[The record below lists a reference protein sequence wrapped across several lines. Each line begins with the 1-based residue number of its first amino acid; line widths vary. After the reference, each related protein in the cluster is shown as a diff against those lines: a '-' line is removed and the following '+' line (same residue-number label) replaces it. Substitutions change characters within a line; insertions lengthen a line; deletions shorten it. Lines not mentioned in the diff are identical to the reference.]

1 MKMQQQQAALIK
13 HGFIYKRTNKGTGLY
28 CAEALDKAGG
38 VSHGFSTREGGITVD
53 PPKASLNLSWTR
65 CGSPEEVIANF
76 KIFAE
81 GAGIDYDDMA
91 VVNHEHGANVLRI
104 AHEHRGR
111 GFYKDPLPPCDGI
124 ITDDPTVT
132 LVTSHADC
140 GAYFFYDPVH
150 RAIGMA
156 HAGWKGTL
164 LRIGAEMARRM
175 AEEFDTDPSDII
187 AATGP
192 CICRDCFEVDA
203 DLLDFAQLF
212 RIHIRHIDGSGGLHL
227 QALLADEAEDR
238 LAYRRDGHVHF
249 PGQVADDQALAGFV
263 LAVDERVADFVVNLE
278 REILFL
284 DRFELGHGGLV
295 GGCVKGGSILSTR
308 FAQIRLRQGV
318 GPGGNRGVCTLG
330 LCKSST

>member
-28 CAEALDKAGG
+28 CAEALDRAGG

-203 DLLDFAQLF
+203 DLGEKFQSEFGYPGISRPGRQGKAYVDLELAAAVQFVEAG
-212 RIHIRHIDGSGGLHL
+212 IRPESITLMNACTYENRRHFFSH
-227 QALLADEAEDR
+227 
-238 LAYRRDGHVHF
+238 RRD
-249 PGQVADDQALAGFV
+249 
-263 LAVDERVADFVVNLE
+263 
-278 REILFL
+278 
-284 DRFELGHGGLV
+284 
-295 GGCVKGGSILSTR
+295 KGITGSMAAYIKLI
-308 FAQIRLRQGV
+308 Q
-318 GPGGNRGVCTLG
+318 P
-330 LCKSST
+330 

>member
-81 GAGIDYDDMA
+81 SAGIDYDDMA

-192 CICRDCFEVDA
+192 CICRECFEVDA
-203 DLLDFAQLF
+203 DLGEKFQSEFGYPGISRPGRQGKAYVDLELAAAVQFVEAG
-212 RIHIRHIDGSGGLHL
+212 IRPESITLMNACTYENRRHFFSH
-227 QALLADEAEDR
+227 
-238 LAYRRDGHVHF
+238 RRD
-249 PGQVADDQALAGFV
+249 
-263 LAVDERVADFVVNLE
+263 
-278 REILFL
+278 
-284 DRFELGHGGLV
+284 
-295 GGCVKGGSILSTR
+295 KGITGSMAAYIKLI
-308 FAQIRLRQGV
+308 Q
-318 GPGGNRGVCTLG
+318 P
-330 LCKSST
+330 

>member
-192 CICRDCFEVDA
+192 CICRDCFEVEA
-203 DLLDFAQLF
+203 DLGEKFQSEFGYPGISRPGRQGKAYVDLELAAAVQFVEAG
-212 RIHIRHIDGSGGLHL
+212 IRPESITLMNACTYENRQHFFSH
-227 QALLADEAEDR
+227 
-238 LAYRRDGHVHF
+238 RRD
-249 PGQVADDQALAGFV
+249 
-263 LAVDERVADFVVNLE
+263 
-278 REILFL
+278 
-284 DRFELGHGGLV
+284 
-295 GGCVKGGSILSTR
+295 KGITGSMAAYIKLI
-308 FAQIRLRQGV
+308 Q
-318 GPGGNRGVCTLG
+318 P
-330 LCKSST
+330 

>member
-1 MKMQQQQAALIK
+1 MKMQQQQAALIR
-13 HGFIYKRTNKGTGLY
+13 HGFTYKRTNKGTGLY

-203 DLLDFAQLF
+203 DLGEKFQIEFGYPGISRPGRQGKAYVDLELAAAVQFVEAG
-212 RIHIRHIDGSGGLHL
+212 IRPESITLMNACTYENRQHFFSH
-227 QALLADEAEDR
+227 
-238 LAYRRDGHVHF
+238 RRD
-249 PGQVADDQALAGFV
+249 
-263 LAVDERVADFVVNLE
+263 
-278 REILFL
+278 
-284 DRFELGHGGLV
+284 
-295 GGCVKGGSILSTR
+295 KGITGSMAAYIKLI
-308 FAQIRLRQGV
+308 Q
-318 GPGGNRGVCTLG
+318 P
-330 LCKSST
+330 

>member
-104 AHEHRGR
+104 AHEHRGC

-203 DLLDFAQLF
+203 DLGEKFQSEFGYPGISRPGRQGKAYVDLELAAAVQFVEAG
-212 RIHIRHIDGSGGLHL
+212 IRLESITLMNACTYENRQHFFSH
-227 QALLADEAEDR
+227 
-238 LAYRRDGHVHF
+238 RRD
-249 PGQVADDQALAGFV
+249 
-263 LAVDERVADFVVNLE
+263 
-278 REILFL
+278 
-284 DRFELGHGGLV
+284 
-295 GGCVKGGSILSTR
+295 KGITGSMAAYIKLI
-308 FAQIRLRQGV
+308 Q
-318 GPGGNRGVCTLG
+318 P
-330 LCKSST
+330 

>member
-111 GFYKDPLPPCDGI
+111 GFYKEPLPPCDGI

-203 DLLDFAQLF
+203 DLGEKFQSEFGYPGISRPGRPGKAYVDLELAAAVQFVEAG
-212 RIHIRHIDGSGGLHL
+212 IRPENITLMN
-227 QALLADEAEDR
+227 ACTYEDR
-238 LAYRRDGHVHF
+238 RHFFSHRRD
-249 PGQVADDQALAGFV
+249 
-263 LAVDERVADFVVNLE
+263 
-278 REILFL
+278 
-284 DRFELGHGGLV
+284 
-295 GGCVKGGSILSTR
+295 KGITGSMAAYIKLI
-308 FAQIRLRQGV
+308 Q
-318 GPGGNRGVCTLG
+318 P
-330 LCKSST
+330 

>member
-203 DLLDFAQLF
+203 DLGEKFQSEFGYPGISRPGRPGKAYVDLELAAAVQFVEAG
-212 RIHIRHIDGSGGLHL
+212 IRPESITLMNACTYENRQHFFSH
-227 QALLADEAEDR
+227 
-238 LAYRRDGHVHF
+238 RRD
-249 PGQVADDQALAGFV
+249 
-263 LAVDERVADFVVNLE
+263 
-278 REILFL
+278 
-284 DRFELGHGGLV
+284 
-295 GGCVKGGSILSTR
+295 KGITGSMAAYIQLI
-308 FAQIRLRQGV
+308 Q
-318 GPGGNRGVCTLG
+318 P
-330 LCKSST
+330 

>member
-150 RAIGMA
+150 CAMA

-203 DLLDFAQLF
+203 DLGEKFQSEFGYPGISRPGRQGKAYVDLELAAAVQFVEAG
-212 RIHIRHIDGSGGLHL
+212 IRPESITLMNACTYENRQHFFSH
-227 QALLADEAEDR
+227 
-238 LAYRRDGHVHF
+238 RRD
-249 PGQVADDQALAGFV
+249 
-263 LAVDERVADFVVNLE
+263 
-278 REILFL
+278 
-284 DRFELGHGGLV
+284 
-295 GGCVKGGSILSTR
+295 KGITGSMAAYIKLI
-308 FAQIRLRQGV
+308 Q
-318 GPGGNRGVCTLG
+318 P
-330 LCKSST
+330 

>member
-1 MKMQQQQAALIK
+1 MKVQQQQAALIK

-203 DLLDFAQLF
+203 DLGEKFQSEFGYPGISRPGRPGKAYVDLELAAAVQFVEAG
-212 RIHIRHIDGSGGLHL
+212 IRPESITLMNACTYENRQHFFSH
-227 QALLADEAEDR
+227 
-238 LAYRRDGHVHF
+238 RRD
-249 PGQVADDQALAGFV
+249 
-263 LAVDERVADFVVNLE
+263 
-278 REILFL
+278 
-284 DRFELGHGGLV
+284 
-295 GGCVKGGSILSTR
+295 KGITGSMAAYIKLI
-308 FAQIRLRQGV
+308 Q
-318 GPGGNRGVCTLG
+318 P
-330 LCKSST
+330 

>member
-91 VVNHEHGANVLRI
+91 VVDHEHGANVLRI
-104 AHEHRGR
+104 APEHPGR
-111 GFYKDPLPPCDGI
+111 GLYKEPLPPCDGI

-203 DLLDFAQLF
+203 DLGEKFQSEFGYPGISRPGRPGKAYVDLELAAAVQFVEAG
-212 RIHIRHIDGSGGLHL
+212 IRPESITLMNACTYENRQHFFSH
-227 QALLADEAEDR
+227 
-238 LAYRRDGHVHF
+238 RRD
-249 PGQVADDQALAGFV
+249 
-263 LAVDERVADFVVNLE
+263 
-278 REILFL
+278 
-284 DRFELGHGGLV
+284 
-295 GGCVKGGSILSTR
+295 KGITGSMAAYIKLI
-308 FAQIRLRQGV
+308 Q
-318 GPGGNRGVCTLG
+318 P
-330 LCKSST
+330 

>member
-53 PPKASLNLSWTR
+53 PSKASLNLSWTR

-203 DLLDFAQLF
+203 DLGEKFQSEFGYPGISRPGRPGKAYVDLELAAAVQFVEAG
-212 RIHIRHIDGSGGLHL
+212 IRPESITLMNACTYENRQHFFSH
-227 QALLADEAEDR
+227 
-238 LAYRRDGHVHF
+238 RRD
-249 PGQVADDQALAGFV
+249 
-263 LAVDERVADFVVNLE
+263 
-278 REILFL
+278 
-284 DRFELGHGGLV
+284 
-295 GGCVKGGSILSTR
+295 KGITGSMAAYIKLI
-308 FAQIRLRQGV
+308 Q
-318 GPGGNRGVCTLG
+318 P
-330 LCKSST
+330 

>member
-203 DLLDFAQLF
+203 DLGEKFQSEFGYPGISRPGRQGKAYVDLELAAAVQFVEAG
-212 RIHIRHIDGSGGLHL
+212 IRPESIPLMNACTYENRRHFFSH
-227 QALLADEAEDR
+227 
-238 LAYRRDGHVHF
+238 RRD
-249 PGQVADDQALAGFV
+249 
-263 LAVDERVADFVVNLE
+263 
-278 REILFL
+278 
-284 DRFELGHGGLV
+284 
-295 GGCVKGGSILSTR
+295 KGITGSMAAYIKLI
-308 FAQIRLRQGV
+308 Q
-318 GPGGNRGVCTLG
+318 P
-330 LCKSST
+330 

>member
-53 PPKASLNLSWTR
+53 PPKASLNRSWTR

-203 DLLDFAQLF
+203 DLGEKFQSEFGYPGISRPGRQGKAYVDLELAAAVQFVEAG
-212 RIHIRHIDGSGGLHL
+212 IRPESITLMNACTYENRRHFFSH
-227 QALLADEAEDR
+227 
-238 LAYRRDGHVHF
+238 RRD
-249 PGQVADDQALAGFV
+249 
-263 LAVDERVADFVVNLE
+263 
-278 REILFL
+278 
-284 DRFELGHGGLV
+284 
-295 GGCVKGGSILSTR
+295 KGITGSMAAYIKLI
-308 FAQIRLRQGV
+308 Q
-318 GPGGNRGVCTLG
+318 P
-330 LCKSST
+330 

>member
-156 HAGWKGTL
+156 HAGWNGTL

-203 DLLDFAQLF
+203 DLGEKFQSEFGYPGISRPGRQGKAYVDLELAAAVQFVEAG
-212 RIHIRHIDGSGGLHL
+212 IRPESITLMNACTYENRQHFFSH
-227 QALLADEAEDR
+227 
-238 LAYRRDGHVHF
+238 RRD
-249 PGQVADDQALAGFV
+249 
-263 LAVDERVADFVVNLE
+263 
-278 REILFL
+278 
-284 DRFELGHGGLV
+284 
-295 GGCVKGGSILSTR
+295 KGITGSMAAYIKLI
-308 FAQIRLRQGV
+308 Q
-318 GPGGNRGVCTLG
+318 P
-330 LCKSST
+330 

>member
-38 VSHGFSTREGGITVD
+38 VSHGFSTREGGITAD

-164 LRIGAEMARRM
+164 LRRGAEMARRM

-203 DLLDFAQLF
+203 DLGEKFQSEFGYPGISRPGRQGKAYVDLELAAAVQFVEAG
-212 RIHIRHIDGSGGLHL
+212 IRPESITLMNACTYENRQHFFSH
-227 QALLADEAEDR
+227 
-238 LAYRRDGHVHF
+238 RRD
-249 PGQVADDQALAGFV
+249 
-263 LAVDERVADFVVNLE
+263 
-278 REILFL
+278 
-284 DRFELGHGGLV
+284 
-295 GGCVKGGSILSTR
+295 KGITGSMAAYIKLI
-308 FAQIRLRQGV
+308 Q
-318 GPGGNRGVCTLG
+318 P
-330 LCKSST
+330 

>member
-203 DLLDFAQLF
+203 DLGEKFQSEFGYPGISRPGRQGKAYVDLELAAAVQFVEAG
-212 RIHIRHIDGSGGLHL
+212 IRPESITLMNTCTYENRQHFFSH
-227 QALLADEAEDR
+227 
-238 LAYRRDGHVHF
+238 RRD
-249 PGQVADDQALAGFV
+249 
-263 LAVDERVADFVVNLE
+263 
-278 REILFL
+278 
-284 DRFELGHGGLV
+284 
-295 GGCVKGGSILSTR
+295 KGITGSMAAYIKLI
-308 FAQIRLRQGV
+308 Q
-318 GPGGNRGVCTLG
+318 P
-330 LCKSST
+330 

>member
-1 MKMQQQQAALIK
+1 MKMHQQQAALIK

-192 CICRDCFEVDA
+192 CICRECFEVDA
-203 DLLDFAQLF
+203 DLGEKFQSEFGYPGISRPGRQGKAYVDLELAAAVQFVEAG
-212 RIHIRHIDGSGGLHL
+212 IRPESITLMNACTYENRQHFFSH
-227 QALLADEAEDR
+227 
-238 LAYRRDGHVHF
+238 RRD
-249 PGQVADDQALAGFV
+249 
-263 LAVDERVADFVVNLE
+263 
-278 REILFL
+278 
-284 DRFELGHGGLV
+284 
-295 GGCVKGGSILSTR
+295 KGITGSMAAYIKLI
-308 FAQIRLRQGV
+308 Q
-318 GPGGNRGVCTLG
+318 P
-330 LCKSST
+330 

>member
-111 GFYKDPLPPCDGI
+111 GFSKDPLPPCDGI

-203 DLLDFAQLF
+203 DLGEKFQSEFGYPGISRPGRPGKAYVDLELAAAVQFVEAG
-212 RIHIRHIDGSGGLHL
+212 IRPESITLMNACTYENRQHFFSH
-227 QALLADEAEDR
+227 
-238 LAYRRDGHVHF
+238 RRD
-249 PGQVADDQALAGFV
+249 
-263 LAVDERVADFVVNLE
+263 
-278 REILFL
+278 
-284 DRFELGHGGLV
+284 
-295 GGCVKGGSILSTR
+295 KGITGSMAAYIKLI
-308 FAQIRLRQGV
+308 Q
-318 GPGGNRGVCTLG
+318 P
-330 LCKSST
+330 

>member
-38 VSHGFSTREGGITVD
+38 VSHGFSTREGGITAD

-203 DLLDFAQLF
+203 DLGEKFQSEFGYPGISRPGRQGKAYVDLELAAAVQFVEAG
-212 RIHIRHIDGSGGLHL
+212 IRPESITLMNACTYENRQHFFSH
-227 QALLADEAEDR
+227 
-238 LAYRRDGHVHF
+238 RRDMG
-249 PGQVADDQALAGFV
+249 
-263 LAVDERVADFVVNLE
+263 
-278 REILFL
+278 IT
-284 DRFELGHGGLV
+284 
-295 GGCVKGGSILSTR
+295 GSMAAYIKLI
-308 FAQIRLRQGV
+308 Q
-318 GPGGNRGVCTLG
+318 P
-330 LCKSST
+330 

>member
-13 HGFIYKRTNKGTGLY
+13 HGFIYKRTNRGTGLY

-203 DLLDFAQLF
+203 DLGEKFQSEFGYPGISRPGRPGKAYVDLELAAAVQFVEAG
-212 RIHIRHIDGSGGLHL
+212 IRPESITLMNACTYENRQHFFSH
-227 QALLADEAEDR
+227 
-238 LAYRRDGHVHF
+238 RRD
-249 PGQVADDQALAGFV
+249 
-263 LAVDERVADFVVNLE
+263 
-278 REILFL
+278 
-284 DRFELGHGGLV
+284 
-295 GGCVKGGSILSTR
+295 KGITGSMAAYIKLI
-308 FAQIRLRQGV
+308 Q
-318 GPGGNRGVCTLG
+318 P
-330 LCKSST
+330 

>member
-203 DLLDFAQLF
+203 DLGEKFQSEFGYPGISRPGRQGKAYVDLELAAAVQFVEAG
-212 RIHIRHIDGSGGLHL
+212 IRPENITLMN
-227 QALLADEAEDR
+227 ACTYEDR
-238 LAYRRDGHVHF
+238 RHFFSHRRD
-249 PGQVADDQALAGFV
+249 
-263 LAVDERVADFVVNLE
+263 
-278 REILFL
+278 
-284 DRFELGHGGLV
+284 
-295 GGCVKGGSILSTR
+295 KGITGSMAAYIKLI
-308 FAQIRLRQGV
+308 Q
-318 GPGGNRGVCTLG
+318 P
-330 LCKSST
+330 

>member
-1 MKMQQQQAALIK
+1 MKMQQQQAALIR

-65 CGSPEEVIANF
+65 CGSPKEVIANF

-203 DLLDFAQLF
+203 DLGEKFQSEFGYPGISRPGRPGKAYVDLELAAAVQFVEAG
-212 RIHIRHIDGSGGLHL
+212 IRPESITLMNACTYENRQHFFSH
-227 QALLADEAEDR
+227 
-238 LAYRRDGHVHF
+238 RRD
-249 PGQVADDQALAGFV
+249 
-263 LAVDERVADFVVNLE
+263 
-278 REILFL
+278 
-284 DRFELGHGGLV
+284 
-295 GGCVKGGSILSTR
+295 KGITGSMAAYIKLI
-308 FAQIRLRQGV
+308 Q
-318 GPGGNRGVCTLG
+318 P
-330 LCKSST
+330 

>member
-203 DLLDFAQLF
+203 DLGEKFQSEFGYPGISRPGRPGKAYVDLELAAAVQFVEAG
-212 RIHIRHIDGSGGLHL
+212 IRPESITLMNACTYENRQHFFSH
-227 QALLADEAEDR
+227 
-238 LAYRRDGHVHF
+238 RRD
-249 PGQVADDQALAGFV
+249 
-263 LAVDERVADFVVNLE
+263 
-278 REILFL
+278 
-284 DRFELGHGGLV
+284 
-295 GGCVKGGSILSTR
+295 KGITGSMAAYIKLI
-308 FAQIRLRQGV
+308 Q
-318 GPGGNRGVCTLG
+318 P
-330 LCKSST
+330 

>member
-1 MKMQQQQAALIK
+1 MKMQQQQAALIR
-13 HGFIYKRTNKGTGLY
+13 HGFTYKRTNKGTGLY

-203 DLLDFAQLF
+203 DLGEKFQSEFGYPGISRPGRQGKAYVDLELAAAVQFVEAG
-212 RIHIRHIDGSGGLHL
+212 IRPESITLMNACTYENRQHFFSH
-227 QALLADEAEDR
+227 
-238 LAYRRDGHVHF
+238 RRD
-249 PGQVADDQALAGFV
+249 
-263 LAVDERVADFVVNLE
+263 
-278 REILFL
+278 
-284 DRFELGHGGLV
+284 
-295 GGCVKGGSILSTR
+295 KGITGSMAAYIKL
-308 FAQIRLRQGV
+308 IH
-318 GPGGNRGVCTLG
+318 P
-330 LCKSST
+330 

>member
-81 GAGIDYDDMA
+81 GAGIDYDDMT

-203 DLLDFAQLF
+203 NLGEKFQSEFGYPGISRPGRQGKAYVDLELAAAVQFVEAG
-212 RIHIRHIDGSGGLHL
+212 IRPESITLMNACTYENRQHFFSH
-227 QALLADEAEDR
+227 
-238 LAYRRDGHVHF
+238 RRD
-249 PGQVADDQALAGFV
+249 
-263 LAVDERVADFVVNLE
+263 
-278 REILFL
+278 
-284 DRFELGHGGLV
+284 
-295 GGCVKGGSILSTR
+295 KGITGSMAAYIKLI
-308 FAQIRLRQGV
+308 Q
-318 GPGGNRGVCTLG
+318 P
-330 LCKSST
+330 

>member
-203 DLLDFAQLF
+203 DLGEKFQSEFGYPGISRPGRPGKAYVDLELAAAVQFVEAG
-212 RIHIRHIDGSGGLHL
+212 IRPESITLMNACTYENRQHFFSP
-227 QALLADEAEDR
+227 
-238 LAYRRDGHVHF
+238 RRD
-249 PGQVADDQALAGFV
+249 
-263 LAVDERVADFVVNLE
+263 
-278 REILFL
+278 
-284 DRFELGHGGLV
+284 
-295 GGCVKGGSILSTR
+295 KGITGSMAAYIKLI
-308 FAQIRLRQGV
+308 Q
-318 GPGGNRGVCTLG
+318 P
-330 LCKSST
+330 

>member
-65 CGSPEEVIANF
+65 CGYPEEVIANF

-203 DLLDFAQLF
+203 DLGEKFQSEFGYPGISRPGRPGKAYVDLELAAAVQFVEAG
-212 RIHIRHIDGSGGLHL
+212 IRPESITLMNACTYENRQHFFSH
-227 QALLADEAEDR
+227 
-238 LAYRRDGHVHF
+238 RRD
-249 PGQVADDQALAGFV
+249 
-263 LAVDERVADFVVNLE
+263 
-278 REILFL
+278 
-284 DRFELGHGGLV
+284 
-295 GGCVKGGSILSTR
+295 KGITGSMAAYIKLI
-308 FAQIRLRQGV
+308 Q
-318 GPGGNRGVCTLG
+318 P
-330 LCKSST
+330 

>member
-164 LRIGAEMARRM
+164 LRIGTEMARRM

-203 DLLDFAQLF
+203 DLGEKFQSEFGYPGISRPGRPGKAYVDLELAAAVQFVEAG
-212 RIHIRHIDGSGGLHL
+212 IRPESITLMNACTYENRQHFFSH
-227 QALLADEAEDR
+227 
-238 LAYRRDGHVHF
+238 RRD
-249 PGQVADDQALAGFV
+249 
-263 LAVDERVADFVVNLE
+263 
-278 REILFL
+278 
-284 DRFELGHGGLV
+284 
-295 GGCVKGGSILSTR
+295 KGITGSMAAYIKLI
-308 FAQIRLRQGV
+308 Q
-318 GPGGNRGVCTLG
+318 P
-330 LCKSST
+330 

>member
-28 CAEALDKAGG
+28 CAEAMDKAGG

-81 GAGIDYDDMA
+81 GAGIDYDDMT

-203 DLLDFAQLF
+203 DLGEKFQSEFGYPGISRPGRQGKAYVDLELAAAVQFVEAG
-212 RIHIRHIDGSGGLHL
+212 IRPESITLMNACTYENRQHFFSH
-227 QALLADEAEDR
+227 
-238 LAYRRDGHVHF
+238 RRD
-249 PGQVADDQALAGFV
+249 
-263 LAVDERVADFVVNLE
+263 
-278 REILFL
+278 
-284 DRFELGHGGLV
+284 
-295 GGCVKGGSILSTR
+295 KGITGSMAAYIKLI
-308 FAQIRLRQGV
+308 Q
-318 GPGGNRGVCTLG
+318 P
-330 LCKSST
+330 

>member
-164 LRIGAEMARRM
+164 LRIGVEMARRM

-203 DLLDFAQLF
+203 DLGEKFQSEFGYPGISRPGRQGKAYVDLELAAAVQFVEAG
-212 RIHIRHIDGSGGLHL
+212 IRPESITLMNACTYENRQHFFSH
-227 QALLADEAEDR
+227 
-238 LAYRRDGHVHF
+238 RRD
-249 PGQVADDQALAGFV
+249 
-263 LAVDERVADFVVNLE
+263 
-278 REILFL
+278 
-284 DRFELGHGGLV
+284 
-295 GGCVKGGSILSTR
+295 KGITGSMAAYIKLI
-308 FAQIRLRQGV
+308 Q
-318 GPGGNRGVCTLG
+318 P
-330 LCKSST
+330 

>member
-203 DLLDFAQLF
+203 DLGEKFQSEFGYPGISRPGRQGKAYVDLELAAAVQFVEAG
-212 RIHIRHIDGSGGLHL
+212 IRPESITLMNACTYENRQHFFSH
-227 QALLADEAEDR
+227 
-238 LAYRRDGHVHF
+238 RRD
-249 PGQVADDQALAGFV
+249 
-263 LAVDERVADFVVNLE
+263 
-278 REILFL
+278 
-284 DRFELGHGGLV
+284 
-295 GGCVKGGSILSTR
+295 KGITGSMAAYIKL
-308 FAQIRLRQGV
+308 IK
-318 GPGGNRGVCTLG
+318 P
-330 LCKSST
+330 

>member
-203 DLLDFAQLF
+203 DLGEKFQSEFGYPGISRPGRQGKAYADLELAAAVQFVEAG
-212 RIHIRHIDGSGGLHL
+212 IRPESITLMNACTYENRQHFFSH
-227 QALLADEAEDR
+227 
-238 LAYRRDGHVHF
+238 RRD
-249 PGQVADDQALAGFV
+249 
-263 LAVDERVADFVVNLE
+263 
-278 REILFL
+278 
-284 DRFELGHGGLV
+284 
-295 GGCVKGGSILSTR
+295 KGITGSMAAYIKLI
-308 FAQIRLRQGV
+308 Q
-318 GPGGNRGVCTLG
+318 P
-330 LCKSST
+330 

>member
-28 CAEALDKAGG
+28 CAEALDRAGG

-104 AHEHRGR
+104 AHEHRGC

-203 DLLDFAQLF
+203 DLGEKFQSEFGYPGISRPGRQGKAYVDLELAAAVQFVEAG
-212 RIHIRHIDGSGGLHL
+212 IRPESITLMNACTYENRQHFFSL
-227 QALLADEAEDR
+227 
-238 LAYRRDGHVHF
+238 RRD
-249 PGQVADDQALAGFV
+249 
-263 LAVDERVADFVVNLE
+263 
-278 REILFL
+278 
-284 DRFELGHGGLV
+284 
-295 GGCVKGGSILSTR
+295 KGITGSMAAYIKLI
-308 FAQIRLRQGV
+308 Q
-318 GPGGNRGVCTLG
+318 P
-330 LCKSST
+330 

>member
-13 HGFIYKRTNKGTGLY
+13 HGFVYKRTNKGTGLY

-192 CICRDCFEVDA
+192 CICRECFEVDA
-203 DLLDFAQLF
+203 DLGEKFQSEFGYPGISRPGRQGKAYVDLELAAAVQFVEAG
-212 RIHIRHIDGSGGLHL
+212 IRPESITLMNACTYENRQHFFSH
-227 QALLADEAEDR
+227 
-238 LAYRRDGHVHF
+238 RRD
-249 PGQVADDQALAGFV
+249 
-263 LAVDERVADFVVNLE
+263 
-278 REILFL
+278 
-284 DRFELGHGGLV
+284 
-295 GGCVKGGSILSTR
+295 KGITGSMAAYIKLI
-308 FAQIRLRQGV
+308 Q
-318 GPGGNRGVCTLG
+318 P
-330 LCKSST
+330 

>member
-203 DLLDFAQLF
+203 EF
-212 RIHIRHIDGSGGLHL
+212 
-227 QALLADEAEDR
+227 LAKNSKVNSAIP
-238 LAYRRDGHVHF
+238 AYRGRAGRAKHMRILELAAAVQFVEAGIRPESITLMNACTYENRRHFFSHRRD
-249 PGQVADDQALAGFV
+249 
-263 LAVDERVADFVVNLE
+263 
-278 REILFL
+278 
-284 DRFELGHGGLV
+284 
-295 GGCVKGGSILSTR
+295 KGITGSMAAYIKLI
-308 FAQIRLRQGV
+308 Q
-318 GPGGNRGVCTLG
+318 P
-330 LCKSST
+330 

>member
-175 AEEFDTDPSDII
+175 AGEFDTDPSDII

-203 DLLDFAQLF
+203 DLGEKFQSEFGYPGISRPGRQGKAYVDLELAAAVQFVEAG
-212 RIHIRHIDGSGGLHL
+212 IRPESITLMNACTYENRQHFFSH
-227 QALLADEAEDR
+227 
-238 LAYRRDGHVHF
+238 RRD
-249 PGQVADDQALAGFV
+249 
-263 LAVDERVADFVVNLE
+263 
-278 REILFL
+278 
-284 DRFELGHGGLV
+284 
-295 GGCVKGGSILSTR
+295 KGITGSMAAYIKLI
-308 FAQIRLRQGV
+308 Q
-318 GPGGNRGVCTLG
+318 P
-330 LCKSST
+330 

>member
-132 LVTSHADC
+132 LITSHADC

-203 DLLDFAQLF
+203 DLGEKFQSEFGYPGISRPGRQGKAYVDLELAAAVQFVEAG
-212 RIHIRHIDGSGGLHL
+212 IRPESITLMNACTYENRRHFFSH
-227 QALLADEAEDR
+227 
-238 LAYRRDGHVHF
+238 RRD
-249 PGQVADDQALAGFV
+249 
-263 LAVDERVADFVVNLE
+263 
-278 REILFL
+278 
-284 DRFELGHGGLV
+284 
-295 GGCVKGGSILSTR
+295 KGITGSMAAYIKLI
-308 FAQIRLRQGV
+308 Q
-318 GPGGNRGVCTLG
+318 P
-330 LCKSST
+330 

>member
-13 HGFIYKRTNKGTGLY
+13 HGFIYKRTKKGTGLY
-28 CAEALDKAGG
+28 CAEALDMAGG

-192 CICRDCFEVDA
+192 CICRECFEVDA
-203 DLLDFAQLF
+203 DLGEKFQSEFGYPGISRPGRQGKAYVDLELAAAVQFVEAG
-212 RIHIRHIDGSGGLHL
+212 IRPESITLMNACTYENRQHFFSH
-227 QALLADEAEDR
+227 
-238 LAYRRDGHVHF
+238 RRD
-249 PGQVADDQALAGFV
+249 
-263 LAVDERVADFVVNLE
+263 
-278 REILFL
+278 
-284 DRFELGHGGLV
+284 
-295 GGCVKGGSILSTR
+295 KGITGSMAAYIKLI
-308 FAQIRLRQGV
+308 Q
-318 GPGGNRGVCTLG
+318 P
-330 LCKSST
+330 

>member
-175 AEEFDTDPSDII
+175 AEEFDTDPSYII

-203 DLLDFAQLF
+203 DLGEKFQSEFGYPGISRPGRPGKAYVDLELAAAVQFVEAG
-212 RIHIRHIDGSGGLHL
+212 IRPESITLMNACTYENRQHFFSH
-227 QALLADEAEDR
+227 
-238 LAYRRDGHVHF
+238 RRD
-249 PGQVADDQALAGFV
+249 
-263 LAVDERVADFVVNLE
+263 
-278 REILFL
+278 
-284 DRFELGHGGLV
+284 
-295 GGCVKGGSILSTR
+295 KGITGSMAAYIKLI
-308 FAQIRLRQGV
+308 Q
-318 GPGGNRGVCTLG
+318 P
-330 LCKSST
+330 